1 PLPGVS
7 VLIKGTSSGTI
18 TDIDGGFALDDVDD
32 DDILVFSYMG
42 FVTQEI
48 PVEGKSVITVTLIEN
63 VESLNEVVVTALG
76 IKRDAKKVGYA
87 TATVE
92 TEQLLSNRSPNIGN
106 N

>member
-1 PLPGVS
+1 GSEEVSIKGTVTDQGGNPLPGVS
-7 VLIKGTSSGTI
+7 VLVKGTSSGTI

-48 PVEGKSVITVTLIEN
+48 PVEGKSVITVTLVEN

-76 IKRDAKKVGYA
+76 IKG
-87 TATVE
+87 T
-92 TEQLLSNRSPNIGN
+92 Q
-106 N
+106 